1 MFGRF
6 ARKIAGHTATN
17 DTERK
22 CNRRAPCPLPLSLSF
37 HSFSLAYP
45 SPPRPESPR
54 YFSNPLVSR
63 IPSADLSRPPPP
75 PCPPLPAP
83 TPMPILLRSFR
94 GHLKFI
100 IDNSAGENKQLDL
113 GVPDKYVLQ
122 IKNSVGFGSERTFVW
137 PWRAPRR
144 ASIRE
149 YVPLMPRG
157 QRFPN
162 PGSPAA
168 RGVPTESRG
177 PRDSRGAPR
186 GEDVYLGRK
195 TPSPASINRIDT
207 RCTAKTAPR
216 LFPRFYSRVR
226 REISQKKKKKHCST
240 NNV

>member
-1 MFGRF
+1 MWYPLIDQLT
-6 ARKIAGHTATN
+6 RKREESFVWKIRSKDRGPHG
-17 DTERK
+17 DERY
-22 CNRRAPCPLPLSLSF
+22 RAKVQSSCPLPPSSLFVLPLFLSRLP
-37 HSFSLAYP
+37 LP
-45 SPPRPESPR
+45 LRPESPR

-75 PCPPLPAP
+75 PLPPFPSPRPAP
-83 TPMPILLRSFR
+83 TTPMPILLRSFR

-168 RGVPTESRG
+168 RGVSTESRG
-177 PRDSRGAPR
+177 PRDSRG
-186 GEDVYLGRK
+186 EH
-195 TPSPASINRIDT
+195 
-207 RCTAKTAPR
+207 
-216 LFPRFYSRVR
+216 
-226 REISQKKKKKHCST
+226 REERTST
-240 NNV
+240 